1 MTNPTNAVE
10 KPATGCGC
18 VIANTDASVL
28 CPSGRRL
35 HAATG
40 EAWRRYEE
48 ASAGDAVAYAWLDYK
63 NAREAWRTHVEAA
76 Q

>member
-1 MTNPTNAVE
+1 MADSTNAIKKSE
-10 KPATGCGC
+10 PGCGC

-63 NAREAWRTHVEAA
+63 NALEAWRAHVEAA